1 MAVEKLFRAKI
12 GKNKIASECVISD
25 VLKFRDISYPGFSPF
40 SDEKGLFQH
49 PRLLSTFDLAQLV
62 ISGLTTVQLS
72 HAKQKLCLL
81 VLVGMFA
88 VLLSAQQSPKLKS
101 ARVVSKS

>member
-1 MAVEKLFRAKI
+1 MPPVKRIQINDRAFSRWLSINPVAVEKLFRAKI

-49 PRLLSTFDLAQLV
+49 PRDIST
-62 ISGLTTVQLS
+62 TTVGL
-72 HAKQKLCLL
+72 
-81 VLVGMFA
+81 A
-88 VLLSAQQSPKLKS
+88 VSRRS
-101 ARVVSKS
+101 ARAFA